1 MTHGLE
7 ILSAWLR
14 GTICYGRKSDDSI
27 LKWQH
32 LTRCFAEPR
41 CLPYA
46 PIAQLLSA
54 FIRKKASLD
63 LIANRFS
70 RSIV

>member
-14 GTICYGRKSDDSI
+14 GTRCYGRKSDDSI

-32 LTRCFAEPR
+32 LTRCFAGPR
-41 CLPYA
+41 RLQYA

-54 FIRKKASLD
+54 SLGKKP
-63 LIANRFS
+63 
-70 RSIV
+70 V